1 MERCREHI
9 PQKINKCREHK
20 TLDDS
25 LKVQNNELVVEQYC
39 SLFVLLSNVVYTL
52 NKDFF
57 FCRLP
62 LFFEGC
68 LLYIKMLFTH
78 FRILQ
83 TQLLVRW
90 RRGDRCRGR
99 ILQT

>member
-25 LKVQNNELVVEQYC
+25 LKVQNNSASPEEEKRGLVLEQYC

-52 NKDFF
+52 K
-57 FCRLP
+57 
-62 LFFEGC
+62 
-68 LLYIKMLFTH
+68 
-78 FRILQ
+78 
-83 TQLLVRW
+83 
-90 RRGDRCRGR
+90 
-99 ILQT
+99 